1 MYRKGLSSRANKISS
16 MIASTDNSGPGS
28 TGQDSVPTAGTH
40 GIRKNVFRRM
50 PALIPKKSQSRFSSM
65 VIHPRP
71 FPFFTRLELI
81 NAIDEYFFTNING
94 AWRKFGD
101 IASWDVSRITDMSL
115 LFANA
120 AAGGNDTI
128 ANLTENKLAGISN
141 WNVSSVTTMTA
152 TFKGSKF
159 NGDLSK
165 WNVSK
170 VTDFSS
176 MFASSLIANDTMLK
190 WDVRAG
196 TDFSTMFSSASNF
209 TTNLSYWN
217 VKSDATLTDMFLGIF
232 DNISGS
238 VKPASTPLY
247 SFFNKITF
255 LTGDEAIT
263 HERTQQFI
271 DPGATTVTGEIPF
284 VFSFNVGTDTSGT
297 YTIIYKA
304 TNPRGA
310 SGTITRIVTIV
321 DTTAPV
327 ITLTGS
333 STVILERGDTYVDL
347 GATSSEGQAVTNDSA
362 TTINNITVG
371 TYTITYT
378 TTDDNANTSTAT
390 RTVEVVDT
398 IPPVITS
405 GTTGIDLVD
414 ATEAGQTVYTITA
427 TNIGETTYAIGGT
440 DASLLNVNSSTGVVT
455 LNDIPAY
462 DTKSSYS
469 FTVTS
474 SDDGGNITAPITV
487 TFSITQAV

>member
-65 VIHPRP
+65 VIHTRP

-94 AWRKFGD
+94 AWTKFGD
-101 IASWDVSRITDMSL
+101 IASWDVSRIKDMSH
-115 LFANA
+115 LFADA
-120 AAGGNDTI
+120 AAGGNDAI

-141 WNVSSVTTMTA
+141 WNVSSVTTMTSM
-152 TFKGSKF
+152 FKGSKF

-190 WDVRAG
+190 WDVRSG
-196 TDFSTMFSSASNF
+196 TDFSSMFSSASNF

-217 VKSDATLTDMFLGIF
+217 VTGPTPTLTDMFLVISGG
-232 DNISGS
+232 ISGS
-238 VKPASTPLY
+238 VKPATTPLY
-247 SFFNKITF
+247 SFFNKITII
-255 LTGDEAIT
+255 LNGTNSVT
-263 HERTQQFI
+263 HERTEQYS
-271 DPGATTVTGEIPF
+271 DAGAYTITGEIP
-284 VFSFNVGTDTSGT
+284 VVQSSDLNIDAVAT
-297 YTIIYKA
+297 YTITYSA

-310 SGTITRIVTIV
+310 SGTIVRTVNVV
-321 DTTAPV
+321 DTVSPV

-333 STVILERGDTYVDL
+333 SALTLERGDTYVDL

-362 TTINNITVG
+362 TTINNMTVG
-371 TYTITYT
+371 TYTITYS
-378 TTDDNANTSTAT
+378 TTDAVGNTGTTT
-390 RTVEVVDT
+390 RTVNVVDT

-405 GTTGIDLVD
+405 GATGTNLIDN
-414 ATEAGQTVYTITA
+414 TEAGQTVYTITA

-440 DASLLNVNSSTGVVT
+440 DASLLNVNSSTGVVKLT
-455 LNDIPAY
+455 AAP
-462 DTKSSYS
+462 TTEQSSYS
-469 FTVTS
+469 FTVTA
-474 SDDGGNITAPITV
+474 SDDGGNITAPTTV
-487 TFSITQAV
+487 TFYIF